1 MSTTAIVTVLCPDKT
16 GLVSAITAA
25 LWEMG
30 ANLTDTSFS
39 VLGGGADFSAVCEL
53 PSGLEL
59 AELQRAL
66 EALEIAE
73 GAEIGVRP
81 YIFEAHHGPEG
92 DVTHRITVSGGDQ
105 PGLVARLCETFV
117 EFGANIVTL
126 NAGPLAEQQNVYVIR
141 LEVSLPEAAADACL
155 STVANTAEA
164 LGLSCTA
171 DRF

>member
-1 MSTTAIVTVLCPDKT
+1 MTTTAIVTVLCPDKT
-16 GLVSAITAA
+16 GLVAAITAA
-25 LWEMG
+25 LWETG
-30 ANLTDTSFS
+30 VNLTDTSFS

-53 PSGLEL
+53 PPEL
-59 AELQRAL
+59 DIADLKRAL
-66 EALEIAE
+66 ESREELAD
-73 GAEIGVRP
+73 AEIQVRS
-81 YIFEAHHGPEG
+81 YSFKAHHGPEG

-126 NAGPLAEQQNVYVIR
+126 NAGPLAEQHGLYVIR
-141 LEVSLPEAAADACL
+141 LDVSLPETAAEACL
-155 STVANTAEA
+155 STVTNTAEA

>member
-1 MSTTAIVTVLCPDKT
+1 MTSIAIVTVLCPDKT

-53 PSGLEL
+53 ASD
-59 AELQRAL
+59 
-66 EALEIAE
+66 LEIAE
-73 GAEIGVRP
+73 LLRALESLEALAGAEIRVRP
-81 YIFEAHHGPEG
+81 YNFKAHHGPEG
-92 DVTHRITVSGGDQ
+92 DVTHRVNVSGGNQ

-117 EFGANIVTL
+117 EFGANTVTL
-126 NAGPLAEQQNVYVIR
+126 NARPLAEQQGLYVTR
-141 LEVSLPEAAADACL
+141 LDVSLPEAAAAACI
-155 STVANTAEA
+155 STVTNTAEA

>member
-1 MSTTAIVTVLCPDKT
+1 MTSTAIVTVLCPDKT

-53 PSGLEL
+53 PTG
-59 AELQRAL
+59 
-66 EALEIAE
+66 LEIAE
-73 GAEIGVRP
+73 LERALGSLTMLEGAEIRART
-81 YIFEAHHGPEG
+81 YNFEAHHGPEG

-117 EFGANIVTL
+117 EYHANIVTL
-126 NAGPLAEQQNVYVIR
+126 NAGPLAENRELYVIR
-141 LEVSLPEAAADACL
+141 LDVSLPEAAAEVCL
-155 STVANTAEA
+155 STVQNTAEA

-171 DRF
+171 ERF